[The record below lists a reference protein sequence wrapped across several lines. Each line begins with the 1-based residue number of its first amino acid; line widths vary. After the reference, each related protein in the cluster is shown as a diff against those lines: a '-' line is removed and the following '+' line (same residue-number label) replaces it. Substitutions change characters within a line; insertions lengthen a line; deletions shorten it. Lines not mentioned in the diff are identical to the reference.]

1 MGALTKKGAIV
12 KNWKHRY
19 FVVNPD
25 FSVAY
30 YETEEVSKNWKSNF
44 DQKVSGLDQVL
55 TKT

>member
-30 YETEEVSKNWKSNF
+30 YETEEVSKIWKSF
-44 DQKVSGLDQVL
+44 LLEEKFFIRVL
-55 TKT
+55 TKL